1 MKYLQR
7 PYIQLVT
14 REDWGA
20 VPPRKKPE
28 LLELPAKMLML
39 FDTQTEECKT
49 TAECKK
55 IVKRLQDEYMNLK
68 GYQDIPWNFLIGAD
82 GKAYE
87 GRGWKAKPFK
97 TNLGNAKQAEWDG
110 RSLDVAYIG
119 DYRYDIEEK
128 PDGIYPTNKAII
140 AVEKLTDHLTRK
152 NIICFQTSGVEDFTY
167 DLEAHTYD

>member
-119 DYRYDIEEK
+119 DYRYNLPEGGSSQMTINLIQLLREMKALD
-128 PDGIYPTNKAII
+128 PTQLQMYSFMI
-140 AVEKLTDHLTRK
+140 
-152 NIICFQTSGVEDFTY
+152 QTS
-167 DLEAHTYD
+167 